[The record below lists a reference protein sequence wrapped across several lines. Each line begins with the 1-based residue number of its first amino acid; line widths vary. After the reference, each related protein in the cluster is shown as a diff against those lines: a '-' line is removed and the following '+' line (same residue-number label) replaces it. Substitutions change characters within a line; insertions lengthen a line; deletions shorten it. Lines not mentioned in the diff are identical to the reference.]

1 MSHEARPVS
10 GSAPALEL
18 SERDVLGLAE
28 ELVAYHRHFVGLFF
42 RKEQRHW
49 ALKYL
54 EGLVLPEP
62 NKSAEKLA
70 LTVEAGK
77 VRPLQRFV
85 GVGAWDDT
93 AILQKH
99 AELVAESLGEA
110 DGVLIVD
117 GSEFPKKGTQSV
129 GVMRQYCGA
138 TGKVDNCQAGVFLA
152 YASAKGQTLLDRRLY
167 LPQSWFEA
175 SSGARWRRCGIPEG
189 TPFGTKPQLAWEM
202 VKQVVARGVVPFG
215 WVLCDEAYGDNPGF
229 LEHLEEAGLR
239 YFADVS
245 VSTRVWLERPQ
256 IQVAARKGRGRPPSR
271 ARVAADAPPPIRVD
285 ELAAQLPRKAWRKYR
300 VKDGE
305 KGPIEAGFAFVRA
318 VAVRDELPG
327 PDVWVVFRRSFS
339 DPPER
344 KAFVS
349 NAPADAPKREL
360 VRQSGMRW
368 PVETCF
374 EEAKGTLGMA
384 TYQTRSWCGWHHHM
398 TLVILAHHFLVRL
411 QLTHKKGHRR

>member
-1 MSHEARPVS
+1 VK
-10 GSAPALEL
+10 APAQVAGTDPPVLEL
-18 SERDVLGLAE
+18 SERDVSRLAE
-28 ELVAYHRHFVGLFF
+28 ALQAYHAEFADRFY

-54 EGLVLPEP
+54 QGLLLPSR

-70 LTVEAGK
+70 QSVEGGK
-77 VRPLQRFV
+77 VRALQQFL
-85 GVGAWDDT
+85 GVGAWDDA
-93 AILQKH
+93 AILGKH
-99 AELVAESLGEA
+99 AQLVAESLGEA

-167 LPQSWFEA
+167 LPQPWFEA
-175 SSGARWRRCGIPEG
+175 SSRARWRRCGIPEG

-245 VSTRVWLERPQ
+245 VSTRVWRERPQ
-256 IQVAARKGRGRPPSR
+256 TEGAARKGRGRPPSR
-271 ARVAADAPPPIRVD
+271 ARVVADAPPPIRVD

-300 VKDGE
+300 EGRRE
-305 KGPIEAGFAFVRA
+305 GPHRGRVRFRQGRGGA
-318 VAVRDELPG
+318 RRASGARCLGGLP
-327 PDVWVVFRRSFS
+327 PKSQRS
-339 DPPER
+339 
-344 KAFVS
+344 A
-349 NAPADAPKREL
+349 
-360 VRQSGMRW
+360 
-368 PVETCF
+368 
-374 EEAKGTLGMA
+374 
-384 TYQTRSWCGWHHHM
+384 
-398 TLVILAHHFLVRL
+398 
-411 QLTHKKGHRR
+411 